1 MDYKDYYTILD
12 VPRDADE
19 QTIKS
24 AFRQKARVY
33 HPDVNTNKAE
43 ATEKFKEIN
52 EAYTVLSDP
61 DKRAR
66 YDLFNGRYEQYQ
78 RTSYSSASSRPG
90 YGASANARPGYGA
103 ASGAG
108 ASANARPGYGAASGA
123 GASTSASQQR
133 QEPGRGQ
140 SQRRTYTVDEE
151 DFERIFRGFAW
162 AYSAAANR
170 RGRSGNTASDFSDFF
185 DALFGNRWT
194 APGAASEPSHTS
206 NDDSAH
212 ESSAVRPGR
221 DIEVNAEITLEEA
234 RTGAT
239 RTLTYSDGRKVE
251 VTIPPGVDSGSRL
264 RVRGQGERSFG
275 RPRGDLYMTI
285 QVQPHRFLTREGSDL
300 RVQVAVDYETTLRA
314 GEVAVPTVDSVVKLK
329 IPAGTRSGQSFR
341 LRGLGMPTVLD
352 PAVRGDLIA
361 TVIVKAPATADRGRA
376 ESAPRPS
383 GAGQSAG
390 KSRSTAPRAAFW
402 SKLRQLLGASL
413 VAIALIAFAAQ
424 ALLSPGA
431 DWQLL
436 AALGVVF
443 LALFATNRSLW
454 TLAGSVLALTGA
466 AWTASQM
473 EVLSSAA
480 LLEQGWPLLPLA
492 LGALLLG
499 LPALRR

>member
-33 HPDVNTNKAE
+33 HPDVNANKAE

-78 RTSYSSASSRPG
+78 RTSYS
-90 YGASANARPGYGA
+90 ARPGYSTAG
-103 ASGAG
+103 GTTGG
-108 ASANARPGYGAASGA
+108 ASARPGYGAASGA
-123 GASTSASQQR
+123 GASTGASQQR

-170 RGRSGNTASDFSDFF
+170 RSRSGNTGNTASDFSDFF
-185 DALFGNRWT
+185 DALFGNRW
-194 APGAASEPSHTS
+194 ASPGAASEPPHPAS
-206 NDDSAH
+206 DDSAH

-275 RPRGDLYMTI
+275 RPRGDLYMTV

-300 RVQVAVDYETTLRA
+300 RVQVAVDAETALRA
-314 GEVAVPTVDSVVKLK
+314 GEVAVPTIDSVVKLK

-341 LRGLGMPTVLD
+341 LRGLGMPSVLD
-352 PAVRGDLIA
+352 PATRGDLIA

-376 ESAPRPS
+376 ESAPRSS
-383 GAGQSAG
+383 GAAQSAG
-390 KSRSTAPRAAFW
+390 TRRSTAQRARFW
-402 SKLRQLLGASL
+402 TKLRQVLGGGL
-413 VAIALIAFAAQ
+413 VLIALAGLAGQ
-424 ALLSPGA
+424 ALLSPGVE
-431 DWQLL
+431 WQLL

-443 LALFATNRSLW
+443 LALFATGRSIW
-454 TLAGSVLALTGA
+454 ALAGGGLALAGA

-473 EVLSSAA
+473 EVLTSAA
-480 LLEQGWPLLPLA
+480 LLEQGWPLLPLM

>member
-33 HPDVNTNKAE
+33 HPDVNANKAE

-66 YDLFNGRYEQYQ
+66 YDLFNGRYEQHQ
-78 RTSYSSASSRPG
+78 RTSYSTGYSS
-90 YGASANARPGYGA
+90 SARPGYGT
-103 ASGAG
+103 ASG
-108 ASANARPGYGAASGA
+108 ANARPSYGAASSA
-123 GASTSASQQR
+123 GPSQQR

-140 SQRRTYTVDEE
+140 GQRRTYTVDEE

-162 AYSAAANR
+162 AYSAAASR
-170 RGRSGNTASDFSDFF
+170 RGRSGNTANDFSDFF
-185 DALFGNRWT
+185 DALFGNRWA
-194 APGAASEPSHTS
+194 APDAASEPSHAAS
-206 NDDSAH
+206 DAGAQ
-212 ESSAVRPGR
+212 EASSVRPGR

-234 RTGAT
+234 HTGAT

-285 QVQPHRFLTREGSDL
+285 QVQPHRFLTREGGDL

-361 TVIVKAPATADRGRA
+361 TVIVKAPATAERGRA
-376 ESAPRPS
+376 ESAPRPA
-383 GAGQSAG
+383 GAARSAG
-390 KSRSTAPRAAFW
+390 KSRSTAQRARFW
-402 SKLRQLLGASL
+402 TKLRQALGASL
-413 VAIALIAFAAQ
+413 VVVALAALAVQ
-424 ALLSPGA
+424 AMLSPGA
-431 DWQLL
+431 QWQLL

-443 LALFATNRSLW
+443 LALFATGRSIWALAASVL
-454 TLAGSVLALTGA
+454 TLAGA

-473 EVLSSAA
+473 EVLTSAA
-480 LLEQGWPLLPLA
+480 LLEQGWPLLPLM